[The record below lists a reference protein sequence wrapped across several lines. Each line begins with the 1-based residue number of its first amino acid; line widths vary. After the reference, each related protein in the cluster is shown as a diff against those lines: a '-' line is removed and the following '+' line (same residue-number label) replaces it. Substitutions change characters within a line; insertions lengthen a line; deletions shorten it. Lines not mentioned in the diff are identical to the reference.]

1 MDYHDEDWGNSDYR
15 RCRSEIQVNFN
26 ENGNNLP
33 STELEF
39 GDIEG
44 WNTDIDLEGYFAN
57 HGAAKEYRDAER
69 AGDRDAPKTYAGAN
83 LARKSQGENVR
94 AIQRF
99 GGNFGNIK
107 ISSIVPGRKDPERM
121 GVGISQRK
129 GMPEFRKRAAATW
142 LAITNDE

>member
-44 WNTDIDLEGYFAN
+44 WNTDIDAGCHLPNHIAANGYRVS
-57 HGAAKEYRDAER
+57 GR
-69 AGDRDAPKTYAGAN
+69 AGYCDVSKTFAETIS
-83 LARKSQGENVR
+83 ARKPKGE
-94 AIQRF
+94 
-99 GGNFGNIK
+99 
-107 ISSIVPGRKDPERM
+107 
-121 GVGISQRK
+121 
-129 GMPEFRKRAAATW
+129 
-142 LAITNDE
+142 